1 MTCGQA
7 LSWRR
12 IGPILLTSIGCRH
25 CSFWCISSI
34 CWAYFSDAMVFTRI
48 QKAVVDQSGNRPP
61 NSDHDLFWEELWSF
75 FLVQALSC
83 LLSFSL
89 KIHFSLHV
97 TIWSRNGLLLL
108 LHTIKEEQHFKTV
121 IFFFLICGQLVSHP
135 LIKLF
140 HLSNLLQ
147 MPDDHRMVDVEFFG
161 NSLCSCKRIGFN
173 DPFNWS
179 LSTSDG
185 QPLCLSSRLLS
196 SLKTFLNHNCTICSL
211 AVLGPNVLM
220 LGVVCFALRPFWT
233 RIRKPLAFAF
243 CLTLFP

>member
-1 MTCGQA
+1 MRQNFIAQFIQLLRVGCMTCGQA

-108 LHTIKEEQHFKTV
+108 LHTIKEEQCV
-121 IFFFLICGQLVSHP
+121 CPAVG
-135 LIKLF
+135 
-140 HLSNLLQ
+140 LL
-147 MPDDHRMVDVEFFG
+147 DHKA
-161 NSLCSCKRIGFN
+161 C
-173 DPFNWS
+173 
-179 LSTSDG
+179 
-185 QPLCLSSRLLS
+185 
-196 SLKTFLNHNCTICSL
+196 
-211 AVLGPNVLM
+211 
-220 LGVVCFALRPFWT
+220 
-233 RIRKPLAFAF
+233 
-243 CLTLFP
+243 LFPVF